1 MAGYKFIENLLVQLL
16 SLLVG
21 VFSDS
26 EANEVQEFIDAGE
39 YGLALDTLIDIID
52 EESKSIPQEVV
63 SLAKQV
69 AVAMELDS
77 SAVEERLSSFVTSD

>member
-1 MAGYKFIENLLVQLL
+1 MADYKLIENLLVRLL
-16 SLLVG
+16 SLLVC

-52 EESKSIPQEVV
+52 EESKSISQEVV
-63 SLAKQV
+63 SLAKQ
-69 AVAMELDS
+69 L
-77 SAVEERLSSFVTSD
+77 RLLWNWMILLLRKGCQAL